1 MDINNPKT
9 RKDWF
14 GVLVAGLLFGFFILL
29 VQGAYRS
36 YENTFPPPD
45 ATSIIAAKED
55 WITYTNTNHGYQI
68 SYPPELK
75 FTRSSELAARPAPE
89 GEEDQ
94 LVLIAD
100 PVDNR
105 IHNIVAG
112 SSIEFTASS
121 TAEMRKKY
129 EEIVIPKLIT
139 GKTATGLG
147 LTLTPADF
155 KITEIIFNGRPAIE
169 AVSQLGYKIV
179 TLNTKGEV
187 FIVLASQNYTGGTTT
202 PKEQLT
208 REIMETFRVLE

>member
-1 MDINNPKT
+1 MGINNPKT

-14 GVLVAGLLFGFFILL
+14 GVLVAGVLFGFFILL

-36 YENTFPPPD
+36 YEKTFPPPD
-45 ATSIIAAKED
+45 ATTLSASREE
-55 WITYTNTNHGYQI
+55 WITYTNTNYGYQI
-68 SYPPELK
+68 SYPPEME
-75 FTRSSELAARPAPE
+75 FVRSSELAQIPAPK

-94 LVLIAD
+94 IVLLAD
-100 PVDNR
+100 PTHDR

-112 SSIEFTASS
+112 FSIEFTASS

-139 GKTATGLG
+139 GKTATRLG

-155 KITEIIFNGRPAIE
+155 KITEITFNGRPAIE
-169 AVSQLGYKIV
+169 VVSQLDYKIV
-179 TLNTKGEV
+179 ILNTKGNV
-187 FIVLASQNYTGGTTT
+187 LNVLAGQGYTGATTT

-208 REIMETFRVLE
+208 REIMETFRVLD